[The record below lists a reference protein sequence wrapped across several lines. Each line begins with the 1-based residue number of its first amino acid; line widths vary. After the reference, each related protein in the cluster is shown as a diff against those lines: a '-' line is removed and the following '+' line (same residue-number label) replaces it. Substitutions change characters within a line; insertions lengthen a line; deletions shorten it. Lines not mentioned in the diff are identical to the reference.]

1 MQFDWIRREEALS
14 QLIKVFEENGI
25 RAAFLKG
32 IVWSDIVYQR
42 PFDRSASDIDILI
55 SERDALH
62 FHRVMQ
68 RAGYRYRDDTHT
80 FAPTSLHITHEMTP
94 IHFKSMCIGPYATS
108 TLKNR

>member
-1 MQFDWIRREEALS
+1 MNPALAPLVSAMQFDWIRREEALS

-68 RAGYRYRDDTHT
+68 RGLPLPR
-80 FAPTSLHITHEMTP
+80 
-94 IHFKSMCIGPYATS
+94 
-108 TLKNR
+108 